1 MTETD
6 PLISPSPTIP
16 VALVNDATDLNTL
29 AKNRLIVDG
38 MTDVALILANA
49 NHIMIAFN
57 EEDPYFRHGIFIAA
71 GISLVLQIIIAFLLV
86 FDHNLQGN
94 SEEINRQSRK
104 YILAVQLLMVPS
116 LIINSILIIVTDAK
130 PK

>member
-6 PLISPSPTIP
+6 HLISPSPTIP

-49 NHIMIAFN
+49 NHIMIAFK
-57 EEDPYFRHGIFIAA
+57 EKDPYFRHGIFIAA

-130 PK
+130 PM

>member
-49 NHIMIAFN
+49 NHIMIAFK
-57 EEDPYFRHGIFIAA
+57 EKDPYFKYGIFIAA

-130 PK
+130 PM

>member
-49 NHIMIAFN
+49 NHIMIAFK

-71 GISLVLQIIIAFLLV
+71 GISLILQITIAFLLV

-104 YILAVQLLMVPS
+104 YIFAVQLLMVPS
-116 LIINSILIIVTDAK
+116 LIINSILIIVTDVK
-130 PK
+130 PM

>member
-6 PLISPSPTIP
+6 HLISPSPTIP

-49 NHIMIAFN
+49 NHFMIAFN

-130 PK
+130 PM